1 MPNVPLTLSL
11 SHLHPVT
18 RHLSPSRS
26 PHRYVILSLDLGPPL
41 RCPPSSPLVD
51 HLPLPPV
58 AYDMASTATFVAP
71 LTTATLGA
79 STFRCGATA
88 VAPSPRTAAAASSP
102 ARRARMAAADRPSP
116 YETGAPKPPPP
127 GPVQT
132 PAQLAEAA
140 AARAAAATARVAA
153 ARERVE
159 AERAAAAASGSE
171 PPPGAAAAASADEEE
186 GEANEGDPYL
196 RETMKQY
203 VPPLVTTAFVSG
215 CVALGEAAALVSELL
230 PPL

>member
-1 MPNVPLTLSL
+1 MA
-11 SHLHPVT
+11 H
-18 RHLSPSRS
+18 
-26 PHRYVILSLDLGPPL
+26 DM
-41 RCPPSSPLVD
+41 SSTV
-51 HLPLPPV
+51 
-58 AYDMASTATFVAP
+58 TFVAP
-71 LTTATLGA
+71 LTTFTLGTSA
-79 STFRCGATA
+79 FCCGSSA
-88 VAPSPRTAAAASSP
+88 VAPSPRTAAVVSSP
-102 ARRARMAAADRPSP
+102 ARRARMTAADRPSP

-140 AARAAAATARVAA
+140 ATRAAAATARVAA
-153 ARERVE
+153 ARERVQ
-159 AERAAAAASGSE
+159 AERAAAAAPVPE
-171 PPPGAAAAASADEEE
+171 PPAGPPAASSADEEEE

>member
-1 MPNVPLTLSL
+1 
-11 SHLHPVT
+11 
-18 RHLSPSRS
+18 
-26 PHRYVILSLDLGPPL
+26 
-41 RCPPSSPLVD
+41 
-51 HLPLPPV
+51 
-58 AYDMASTATFVAP
+58 MASMATFVAP
-71 LTTATLGA
+71 FTTPALGVGVLPRGTTAA
-79 STFRCGATA
+79 
-88 VAPSPRTAAAASSP
+88 APSPRTAAASSP
-102 ARRARMAAADRPSP
+102 ARRARIAAAYDPNPNP
-116 YETGAPKPPPP
+116 YVTGAPKVVPPP

-153 ARERVE
+153 ARRRVE
-159 AERAAAAASGSE
+159 EERAAAGLSASGGEPPAGSAAST
-171 PPPGAAAAASADEEE
+171 DEEE
-186 GEANEGDPYL
+186 EANEGDPYL